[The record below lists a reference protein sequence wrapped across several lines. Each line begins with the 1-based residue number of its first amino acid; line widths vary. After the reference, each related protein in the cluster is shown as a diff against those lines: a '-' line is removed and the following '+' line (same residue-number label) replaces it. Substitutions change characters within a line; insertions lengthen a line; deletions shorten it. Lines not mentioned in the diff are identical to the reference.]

1 MRLRLETDKCAGHA
15 VCHAMDADLFPLDD
29 NGYSAVQSTALAP
42 QDVGRAQDGVNAC
55 PERAL
60 LIDE

>member
-1 MRLRLETDKCAGHA
+1 MRLRLETGKCAGHA

-29 NGYSAVQSTALAP
+29 NGYSTVQSTELAP
-42 QDVGRAQDGVNAC
+42 GDIERAQDGVNAC

-60 LIDE
+60 VIDE